1 MIFDIN
7 LANNPHR
14 YNLPNVNEVAA
25 VFVGDDIT
33 GIPKRR
39 IKVFLNQTE
48 GGFRTRGMSA
58 LEGAC
63 DPLIYPLFFPTG
75 GTGYDESLKKIRT
88 KGDPRV
94 SMLQFYSSLFSI
106 REYFDPIFYGGKL
119 FQQIA
124 VDEWVKIEE
133 NRLNYFRFNQTKI
146 RADNYKGLCDH
157 LVVEQE
163 VKGANIGRII
173 LPSSF
178 EGGERAMRQHY
189 QDAMAIVSATGKP
202 DLFITMTTNPKW
214 REIEEN
220 LFPGQQASDRP
231 DLVSRVFE
239 LKKKAMLDDVLNKQV
254 FGLAVAYVWVIEFQ
268 KRGFNFI

>member
-7 LANNPHR
+7 LDKDPRR
-14 YNLPNVNEVAA
+14 YNVPNVNEVAA
-25 VFVGDDIT
+25 VFVGDDIS
-33 GIPKRR
+33 GVPKRC
-39 IKVFLNQTE
+39 IQVYP
-48 GGFRTRGMSA
+48 TREDAGNKKRRMSA

-75 GTGYDESLKKIRT
+75 GAGYDESFKKING
-88 KGDPRV
+88 KGDRRV

-124 VDEWVKIEE
+124 VDEWVKIKE
-133 NRLNYFRFNQTKI
+133 NRLNYFRFNQKKI
-146 RADNYKGLCDH
+146 RVDNYKGLCDH
-157 LVVEQE
+157 LIVENDAQ
-163 VKGANIGRII
+163 GSNIGRII

-189 QDAMAIVSATGKP
+189 QDAMAIVAATGKP

-220 LFPGQQASDRP
+220 LHPGQQSLDRP
-231 DLVSRVFE
+231 DLVTRVFE
-239 LKKKAMLDDVLNKQV
+239 LKKKEMLNDVLNKQI
-254 FGLAVAYVWVIEFQ
+254 FGLTVAYVWVIEFQ
-268 KRGFNFI
+268 KRGW